1 MFSFLGKWLSSLRS
15 RDPVAEEWEWYA
27 RRHRKESGRAGGGEA
42 GAHLGDEW
50 NVPETVGAD
59 VAAHELVE
67 HVVSTVL
74 APHLGAAAARGTLLE
89 IGAGGGRF
97 TAALLPHAS
106 RILAA
111 DTAPSM
117 IALLEKRFAGEPRVS
132 PLLLDGKGLGALAD
146 ASVDAAFSYDVF
158 VHLSPW
164 VTGLY
169 LMELARVLRP
179 GAPVAIHHANT
190 LSDLGWKRFVRD
202 VERLRRGERPDSRF
216 QPMTPELFAGIAERA
231 GLRVERCVTDV
242 VRRDAITLAR
252 KAGPSG
258 GS

>member
-1 MFSFLGKWLSSLRS
+1 MFAFLERVFTRLRGG
-15 RDPVAEEWEWYA
+15 DPVVEEWERYA
-27 RRHRKESGRAGGGEA
+27 RHHRKEHGSEA
-42 GAHLGDEW
+42 AKGAPLGDEW
-50 NVPETVGAD
+50 NRPETIGAD
-59 VAAHELVE
+59 VPAEALVAHL
-67 HVVSTVL
+67 VSTVF
-74 APHLGAAAARGTLLE
+74 APYFGDAAAGGTLLE

-97 TAALLPHAS
+97 TQALLPCAG
-106 RILAA
+106 RIVAA

-117 IALLEKRFAGEPRVS
+117 VALLRERFAAEPRVE
-132 PLLLDGKGLGALAD
+132 PLLLDGRGLGALGD

-164 VTGLY
+164 VMGLY

-179 GAPVAIHHANT
+179 GAPVVIHHANT
-190 LSDLGWKRFVRD
+190 LSDLGWGRFVRD
-202 VERLRRGERPDSRF
+202 VERLRKGQHPDSRF
-216 QPMTPELFAGIAERA
+216 TPMTPELFAGLAERA

-252 KAGPSG
+252 KAAPSG